1 MSKVPITVTV
11 PAPFG
16 AWLAGLAHERDRS
29 LSVLVREA
37 WNAKAQDLANVDP
50 DGEEKNAMHVA
61 GLYLRGLEDIAKL
74 SSEPEGYRELS
85 LLLPEDLA
93 DEIDEEVDRLEVPA
107 DVIVAWI
114 CEKALEPPADVAM
127 FRS

>member
-11 PAPFG
+11 PAAFG
-16 AWLAGLAHERDRS
+16 AWLAGLGHERDRS

-37 WNAKAQDLANVDP
+37 WTAKADALSNVEP

-61 GLYLRGLEDIAKL
+61 GLYLRGLADIAKL
-74 SSEPEGYRELS
+74 PEGLEGYRELS

-107 DVIVAWI
+107 DVIIAWI